1 MPGLTLR
8 LVVDPATGRRELIV
22 EMEREPDALPVE
34 HEEAHRQLAR
44 ALVGSVPLTRDREP
58 AAEAPS
64 AAEAKAEAERR
75 GQKR

>member
-22 EMEREPDALPVE
+22 ELEREPDALPVE
-34 HEEAHRQLAR
+34 HEEAHRHLAR
-44 ALVGSVPLTRDREP
+44 ALVGSTPLARDREP
-58 AAEAPS
+58 ATEAPAEA
-64 AAEAKAEAERR
+64 EAEAERR